1 MRSPLATRRSYW
13 RQTEAFSGNISDVE
27 ANHPAR
33 ARVVAAHHRK
43 HDMPHY
49 LIAQS
54 ELPEEREARR
64 RRAGKSSGETYAATL
79 EQMQPGIKTTIV
91 SPADDAA
98 SSFSNDKLAAFDA
111 VFLTGSPMHVYDDSS
126 EVRRQLDFMRR
137 VFAAGIPSFGS
148 CAGLQIAVAAAGGQV
163 RKMPER
169 MEAGIARRI
178 TPTDAGRSH
187 PLLAG
192 RPSSWD
198 APAIHGDEV
207 EELPPG
213 ATLLAGNAV
222 TWVQAAEIRFDRGV
236 CWGVQYHPELA
247 LREIALAIAAQAGD
261 LVEAGLANRE
271 EDVKAWSDD
280 LDALYE
286 APDDRALRW
295 RLGVDG
301 EFAEERLRRR
311 ELANFLSNLK
321 MLRG

>member
-1 MRSPLATRRSYW
+1 
-13 RQTEAFSGNISDVE
+13 
-27 ANHPAR
+27 
-33 ARVVAAHHRK
+33 
-43 HDMPHY
+43 MPHY

-79 EQMQPGIKTTIV
+79 EQMQPGIATTIV

-98 SSFSNDKLAAFDA
+98 CGFSTDRLAAFDA
-111 VFLTGSPMHVYDDSS
+111 VFLTGSPMHVYDDSP
-126 EVRRQLDFMRR
+126 EVRRQLDFMRC
-137 VFAAGIPSFGS
+137 VFAAGVPSFGS
-148 CAGLQIAVAAAGGQV
+148 CAGLQIAVAAAGGRV

-178 TPTDAGRSH
+178 TPTEAGRDH

-192 RPSSWD
+192 RPLSWD

-213 ATLLAGNAV
+213 ATLLASNAV
-222 TWVQAAEIRFDRGV
+222 TRVQAAEIRFGRGV
-236 CWGVQYHPELA
+236 FWGVQYHPELA

-261 LVEAGLANRE
+261 LVEAGLADIE
-271 EDVKAWSDD
+271 GDVEAWSRD
-280 LDALYE
+280 LDALHE

-311 ELANFLSNLK
+311 EIANFLSHLSK
-321 MLRG
+321 LRG

>member
-1 MRSPLATRRSYW
+1 
-13 RQTEAFSGNISDVE
+13 
-27 ANHPAR
+27 
-33 ARVVAAHHRK
+33 
-43 HDMPHY
+43 MPHY

-79 EQMQPGIKTTIV
+79 KQMQPDIATTIV

-98 SSFSNDKLAAFDA
+98 SGFSTDRLATFDA
-111 VFLTGSPMHVYDDSS
+111 VFLTGSPMHVYDDSP
-126 EVRRQLDFMRR
+126 EVRRQLDFMTR
-137 VFAAGIPSFGS
+137 VFAAGVPSFGS
-148 CAGLQIAVAAAGGQV
+148 CAGLQIAVAAAGGRV

-178 TPTDAGRSH
+178 TPTEAGRDH

-192 RPSSWD
+192 RPLSWD

-207 EELPPG
+207 EVLPPG
-213 ATLLAGNAV
+213 ATLLASNAV
-222 TWVQAAEIRFDRGV
+222 TRVQAAEIRFDRGV
-236 CWGVQYHPELA
+236 FWGVQYHPELA

-261 LVEAGLANRE
+261 LVEAGLADTE
-271 EDVKAWSDD
+271 GDVEAWSSD
-280 LDALYE
+280 LDALHE

-311 ELANFLSNLK
+311 EIANFLSHLSK
-321 MLRG
+321 LRG

>member
-1 MRSPLATRRSYW
+1 
-13 RQTEAFSGNISDVE
+13 
-27 ANHPAR
+27 
-33 ARVVAAHHRK
+33 
-43 HDMPHY
+43 MPHY

-79 EQMQPGIKTTIV
+79 EQMQPGIATTIV
-91 SPADDAA
+91 SPAEDAA
-98 SSFSNDKLAAFDA
+98 SGFSTDRLAAFDA
-111 VFLTGSPMHVYDDSS
+111 VFLTGSPMHVYDDSP
-126 EVRRQLDFMRR
+126 EVRRQLDFMTR
-137 VFAAGIPSFGS
+137 VFAAGVPSFGS
-148 CAGLQIAVAAAGGQV
+148 CAGLQIAVAAAGGRV

-178 TPTDAGRSH
+178 TPTKAGRSH

-192 RPSSWD
+192 RPLSWD

-213 ATLLAGNAV
+213 ATLLASNAV
-222 TWVQAAEIRFDRGV
+222 TRVQAAEIRFDRGV
-236 CWGVQYHPELA
+236 FWGVQYHPELA

-261 LVEAGLANRE
+261 LVEAGLADTE
-271 EDVKAWSDD
+271 GDVEAWRSD
-280 LDALYE
+280 LDALHE

-311 ELANFLSNLK
+311 EIANFLSHLSK
-321 MLRG
+321 LRG

>member
-1 MRSPLATRRSYW
+1 MDRPV
-13 RQTEAFSGNISDVE
+13 QG
-27 ANHPAR
+27 
-33 ARVVAAHHRK
+33 RVGGVHHRK
-43 HDMPHY
+43 HPVPHY

-79 EQMQPGIKTTIV
+79 EQMQPGVATTIV

-98 SSFSNDKLAAFDA
+98 PVFSTDSLAAFDA
-111 VFLTGSPMHVYDDSS
+111 VFLTGSPMHVYDDSP

-137 VFAAGIPSFGS
+137 VFAAGVPSFGS
-148 CAGLQIAVAAAGGQV
+148 CAGLQIAVAAAGGRV
-163 RKMPER
+163 RKMPQR

-178 TPTDAGRSH
+178 SPTEAGRGH

-192 RPSSWD
+192 RPPCWD

-213 ATLLAGNAV
+213 ATLLASNAV
-222 TWVQAAEIRFDRGV
+222 TRVQAAEIRFNSGV
-236 CWGVQYHPELA
+236 FWGVQYHPELA
-247 LREIALAIAAQAGD
+247 LREIALAITAQAGD
-261 LVEAGLANRE
+261 LVEAGLANAE
-271 EDVKAWSDD
+271 NDVEAWCGD

-286 APDDRALRW
+286 TPDNRALRW

-311 ELANFLSNLK
+311 EIANFLAHLSK
-321 MLRG
+321 LRG